1 MKWFT
6 KMKIAP
12 KLIAGFLFAA
22 FMTAAMGAFT
32 LINIKSISNSSM
44 KLYDNVLVPSAT
56 ITQLSDDFQM
66 LRVALRQAIL
76 ETDPAQAEAQLQKI
90 SDLNTDMTKLQG
102 EYEATIVS
110 EEMRQT
116 FGEYKNARAQF
127 DSKLGEITTAI
138 LAGQKQEAT
147 ALISESSEAG
157 MAAKA
162 EMSALDRLVSS
173 ALADG
178 QKVALSNTSQANS
191 VVFITLITIGVVVV
205 ACVGIGIVLSRMV
218 SKPIKET
225 AKVAKAM
232 AEGDLNVPLNIKYQ
246 DETGDLAAVI
256 NKDVRLA
263 FKTIEHTSQVAEKQT
278 QYQAGEVQKLLFS
291 LQRLSR
297 GDLNCDIIVDEADF
311 DTQDQ
316 YSLFNEIANNLSSA
330 VQTIR
335 GYIEDISRTL
345 SEMSMGNLTVEINSE
360 YLGDFMELKRSI
372 NDIAIAFN
380 ATLTEINNA
389 ANQVSSGTRQVSEGS
404 QTISQGA
411 TEQASAIE
419 QLSVTVSEIASQTK
433 QNAHNAND
441 ANELANTARLDA
453 VEGNKQMKALQR
465 AMEEIND
472 SSESIS
478 KIIKVIDDIAF
489 QTNILALNAAVEAAR
504 AGIHGKGFAVVAEEV
519 RNLAAKSAN
528 AANETTTLI
537 EGSIKKVEA
546 GTKIADQTAK
556 ALENIV
562 NGVDKAAMLVGDI
575 AIASNEQATGI
586 TQINNGIDQLSSVVQ
601 TNSATAQEAA
611 AASEELSGQADLLM
625 QMVSQFK
632 LHSAS
637 GSAHSVQQNEIE
649 ARARAKRA
657 KSDAGNSFND
667 SEFGKY

>member
-6 KMKIAP
+6 NMKIAP

-22 FMTAAMGAFT
+22 FMTAAMGVFT
-32 LINIKSISNSSM
+32 LLNIKSMSNSSM
-44 KLYDNVLVPSAT
+44 KLYNNMLVPTAKLS
-56 ITQLSDDFQM
+56 QLSDDFQM
-66 LRVALRQAIL
+66 MRVSLRQAIL
-76 ETDPAQAEAQLQKI
+76 ETNPAQVEAQIQKI
-90 SDLNTDMTKLQG
+90 SDLNTDMTRLQS
-102 EYEATIVS
+102 EYEATILTQDVQQMFN
-110 EEMRQT
+110 E
-116 FGEYKNARAQF
+116 FKAARAQF
-127 DSKLGEITTAI
+127 DSKLSPVIAAI
-138 LAGQKQEAT
+138 LAGQKQKAT
-147 ALISESSEAG
+147 GMISETSEAG
-157 MAAKA
+157 IAAKA
-162 EMSALDRLVSS
+162 EMDAIDKMVSGN
-173 ALADG
+173 LTDG
-178 QKVALSNTSQANS
+178 QKMAQDNTDQANS
-191 VVFITLITIGVVVV
+191 VVFVTLITIGAVVLVST
-205 ACVGIGIVLSRMV
+205 GIGVLLSRMV

-232 AEGDLNVPLNIKYQ
+232 AEGDMNVPLNIKYN
-246 DETGDLAAVI
+246 DEAGELAAII

-263 FKTIEHTSQVAEKQT
+263 FKTIEHSSQVAEKQS

-316 YSLFNEIANNLSSA
+316 YALFSEIANNLSSA

-335 GYIEDISRTL
+335 GYIQQISQTL
-345 SEMSMGNLTVEINSE
+345 SEMSMGNLTVEITSE
-360 YLGDFMELKRSI
+360 YLGDFVELKRSI
-372 NDIAIAFN
+372 NDIVIAFN
-380 ATLTEINNA
+380 ATLAEINNA
-389 ANQVSSGTRQVSEGS
+389 SNQVSSGTRQVSEGS

-419 QLSVTVSEIASQTK
+419 ELSVTVSEIASQTK
-433 QNAHNAND
+433 QNAVNANE
-441 ANELANTARLDA
+441 ANGLANNARLDA

-504 AGIHGKGFAVVAEEV
+504 AGVHGKGFAVVAEEV

-528 AANETTTLI
+528 AANETTALI

-546 GTKIADQTAK
+546 GTKIADQTAR

-586 TQINNGIDQLSSVVQ
+586 AQINNGIDQLSQVVQ

-611 AASEELSGQADLLM
+611 AASQELSGQASLLM
-625 QMVSQFK
+625 DMVGQFR
-632 LHSAS
+632 LHEADTHM
-637 GSAHSVQQNEIE
+637 AAENEIE
-649 ARARAKRA
+649 ARAKSKRA
-657 KSDAGNSFND
+657 KAETHISFND
-667 SEFGKY
+667 FEFGKY